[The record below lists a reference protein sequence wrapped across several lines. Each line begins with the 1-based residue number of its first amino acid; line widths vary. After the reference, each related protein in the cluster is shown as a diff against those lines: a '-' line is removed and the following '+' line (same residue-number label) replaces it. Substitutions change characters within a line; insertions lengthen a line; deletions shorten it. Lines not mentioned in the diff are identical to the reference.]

1 VLKTPIFDIV
11 RVLSQQQQL
20 TPRLLELEEEE
31 EVETLLHPNQEDEEE
46 AKYLYLVDPQLQQAL
61 LNPHRQTTAQ
71 TLIIII
77 RTTLRMLPH
86 QGKHQRINRIKRI
99 YRLVQQLC
107 AG

>member
-1 VLKTPIFDIV
+1 MLKTPIFDIV

-31 EVETLLHPNQEDEEE
+31 EEETLLHPNQEDEEE

-61 LNPHRQTTAQ
+61 LNPHRQMTAQ
-71 TLIIII
+71 TLIKI

-99 YRLVQQLC
+99 NRLVQQLC

>member
-1 VLKTPIFDIV
+1 MLKTPIFDIV

-20 TPRLLELEEEE
+20 TTRLLELEEEE
-31 EVETLLHPNQEDEEE
+31 EEEETLLHPNQEDEEE

-61 LNPHRQTTAQ
+61 LNPHHQTTAQ
-71 TLIIII
+71 TLIKF

-86 QGKHQRINRIKRI
+86 QGNHQRIN
-99 YRLVQQLC
+99 RLVQQLC